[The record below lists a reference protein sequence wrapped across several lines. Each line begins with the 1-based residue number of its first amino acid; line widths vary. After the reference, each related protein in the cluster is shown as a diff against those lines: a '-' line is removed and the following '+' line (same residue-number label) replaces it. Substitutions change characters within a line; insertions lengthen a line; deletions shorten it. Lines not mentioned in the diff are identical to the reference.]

1 MAGSKSRRSYTAQQ
15 GQERRDWFGT
25 ADASAEAVGQW
36 DIKDEALAAAVLG
49 ILGAGD
55 AVMFSVTQDGWA
67 VGVTVYSG
75 DSKARKW
82 VTDSIEFDDLMIS
95 IARRAKPQII
105 RIPSEQAAD

>member
-1 MAGSKSRRSYTAQQ
+1 MATNKPRRTYTAQQ
-15 GQERRDWFGT
+15 GQVRRDWFGT
-25 ADASAEAVGQW
+25 ADASAEAVGGW
-36 DIKDEALAAAVLG
+36 DIKEQALAAAILG

-82 VTDSIEFDDLMIS
+82 VTDSIEFDDLMIN

-105 RIPSEQAAD
+105 TIPSEQAAD